1 MTTANVTEFESFAR
15 DLAVYACS
23 WIPRCQNQIIK
34 HAREIFE
41 DKTLRT
47 MVERYAELKAEADK
61 FSHHEFIKAC
71 LGEDITEEEVDYI
84 ITAVKEVVTYLRG
97 FSPIWRDLMAGRK
110 EFIL

>member
-71 LGEDITEEEVDYI
+71 LGEDITEIDENCQDIHTHSLKAYREVLD
-84 ITAVKEVVTYLRG
+84 
-97 FSPIWRDLMAGRK
+97 DLIFHAYCS
-110 EFIL
+110 ES